1 MSDVIERINDLKT
14 QAKNRRDMRRWPRAA
29 SLLREAISLGT
40 EEFGNARELPEW
52 RTRIAAELADCWGIL
67 GGIERRWALELADD
81 LPLRL
86 EHLGH
91 SIAAYDEGYRYELME
106 PSRQSTYNRLNRLI
120 VRLLRDP
127 QILAPVRD
135 VTPDIGKS
143 VDVRLELETLADEIS
158 GRGIDNPW
166 SALDMALLN
175 ILLARQDAATAYAP
189 FERMG
194 APDFACQSALD
205 VVAPLAELDLPVG
218 PELRCAEQRLRRAK
232 GVT

>member
-1 MSDVIERINDLKT
+1 MPANCRSGARVSRPN
-14 QAKNRRDMRRWPRAA
+14 WPIAGVSLAA
-29 SLLREAISLGT
+29 SSADGRSNWPTTCRYGSSISAT
-40 EEFGNARELPEW
+40 QSR
-52 RTRIAAELADCWGIL
+52 RTTKVTATSL
-67 GGIERRWALELADD
+67 
-81 LPLRL
+81 
-86 EHLGH
+86 
-91 SIAAYDEGYRYELME
+91 ST
-106 PSRQSTYNRLNRLI
+106 SRQSTYNRLNRLI